1 MIKYDEGPCFNWPPS
16 EVLAMTDA
24 EVAAYAALITRT
36 REEYAKAVAV
46 KPPQGDHG

>member
-24 EVAAYAALITRT
+24 EVAGYAGLIDRT
-36 REEYAKAVAV
+36 REEYAKAINT
-46 KPPQGDHG
+46 PPPPKES